1 MVLTNW
7 EFMLGAS
14 VNNENWPAAGCTDR
28 SQVSYLLAIPRD
40 PSKNLSSLCCWWK
53 LAQNGNTGTNM
64 LKKTNAC
71 HFYRQSIV
79 NAWFPVDDQLD
90 RRTCRHTCLHFGVV
104 APLRH
109 LLLADKVINDP
120 HSDWWLRVVP
130 LHDDQGAA
138 GLIGVRQLQPGDKED
153 QWQ

>member
-28 SQVSYLLAIPRD
+28 SQLTYLLAIPHD
-40 PSKNLSSLCCWWK
+40 PSKTSPVSTHDENWPKLETWK
-53 LAQNGNTGTNM
+53 PTSRKHLFFFFLPPTFVT
-64 LKKTNAC
+64 C
-71 HFYRQSIV
+71 IV
-79 NAWFPVDDQLD
+79 DLLQMFGFQAAGP
-90 RRTCRHTCLHFGVV
+90 HTCLNFGVV

-109 LLLADKVINDP
+109 LLLADEVINDP

-130 LHDDQGAA
+130 LHDDQ
-138 GLIGVRQLQPGDKED
+138 
-153 QWQ
+153 